1 MSAFIREAVL
11 SNVETKP
18 VSRQPKNQEQLLAGI
33 LARFGQ
39 SRMPAYLR
47 ELADAARSGSLILT
61 PQLEQEL
68 QDACRQVRALRH
80 DLVKALGLREAN
92 DR

>member
-1 MSAFIREAVL
+1 
-11 SNVETKP
+11 
-18 VSRQPKNQEQLLAGI
+18 
-33 LARFGQ
+33 
-39 SRMPAYLR
+39 MPAYLR